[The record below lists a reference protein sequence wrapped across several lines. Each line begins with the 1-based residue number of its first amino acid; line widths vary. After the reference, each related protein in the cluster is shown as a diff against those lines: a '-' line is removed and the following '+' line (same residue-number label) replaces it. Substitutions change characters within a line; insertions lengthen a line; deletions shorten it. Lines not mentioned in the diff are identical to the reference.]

1 VRICVFGAGAIG
13 GFLAGYLARS
23 GADVSVLARGAHLA
37 AIRAN
42 GLTVEAPDETF
53 TVRVPASDDPRDLG
67 VQDGVLVTVKAPA
80 LPTVAA
86 QLAPLLADD
95 TPVAFLTNGIPWWY
109 FHGHGGKWDGHRLPL
124 LDPDDVL
131 WRAVGPRR
139 TVGGIAW
146 PASSV
151 PSPGVIRV
159 MSPKT
164 RGTVLGA
171 PDGVTTPGIL
181 ALEAAFKAAEL
192 PVVVETHIRDRIW
205 EKLAFNLSA
214 GPMCVLTE
222 TPVRATHEEA
232 ALIAASRR
240 VMAEAEALIA
250 ALGCNATVDVERT
263 VSINMALGHRPSIL
277 QDLMARRPMEVD
289 ALYTVPLQLAEMTG
303 VPMPTLA
310 LLAALIRV
318 KVRGRAAEVAT

>member
-1 VRICVFGAGAIG
+1 LRICIFGAGAIG

-23 GADVSVLARGAHLA
+23 GADVSVVARGPHLQ

-53 TVRVPASDDPRDLG
+53 TVKVRASDDPGELG

-80 LPTVAA
+80 LPVVAGMM
-86 QLAPLLADD
+86 APLLDND
-95 TPVAFLTNGIPWWY
+95 TPVAFLTNGVPWWY
-109 FHGHGGKWDGHRLPL
+109 FHGHGGKLDGKRLPL
-124 LDPDDVL
+124 LDPDDVI
-131 WRAVGPRR
+131 WKAVGPHRI
-139 TVGGIAW
+139 VGGIAW

-151 PSPGVIRV
+151 PCPGVIRV

-171 PDGVTTPGIL
+171 PDGRTTPGITAL
-181 ALEAAFKAAEL
+181 ASAFEAAGL
-192 PVVVETHIRDRIW
+192 PVVVETKIRDRIW

-222 TPVRATHEEA
+222 SPVRGTHEEE
-232 ALIAASRR
+232 ALIAASRQ
-240 VMAEAEALIA
+240 VLAEAASLIN
-250 ALGCNATVDVERT
+250 ALGCAAVLDVERIVAT
-263 VSINMALGHRPSIL
+263 NMVLGHRPSIL

-289 ALYTVPLQLAEMTG
+289 ALYNVPLQLAQMTG
-303 VPMPTLA
+303 VQMPMLE

-318 KVRGRAAEVAT
+318 KVKALAI

>member
-1 VRICVFGAGAIG
+1 VRICIFGAGSIG
-13 GFLAGYLARS
+13 GFIGGYLARA
-23 GADVSVLARGAHLA
+23 GIEVSVVARGAHLA
-37 AIRAN
+37 AIRAS

-53 TVRVPASDDPRDLG
+53 TVKVNASDNPADLG

-80 LPTVAA
+80 LPQVAKVIG
-86 QLAPLLADD
+86 PLLADD
-95 TPVAFLTNGIPWWY
+95 TPVAFLTNGVPWWY
-109 FHGHGGKWDGHRLPL
+109 FHGHGGALDGTRLPM
-124 LDPDDVL
+124 LDPDDVI
-131 WRAVGPRR
+131 WNAIGPRR

-159 MSPKT
+159 MSPKS

-181 ALEAAFKAAEL
+181 ALEQAFIAADL
-192 PVVVETHIRDRIW
+192 PVTVETQIRDRIW

-232 ALIAASRR
+232 ALIAASRL
-240 VMAEAEALIA
+240 VLDEAAALIK
-250 ALGCNATVDVERT
+250 ALGRDAVLDVERI
-263 VSINMALGHRPSIL
+263 VGINMALGHRPSIL

-289 ALYTVPLQLAEMTG
+289 ALYNVPLQLARMTG
-303 VPMPTLA
+303 TPTPTLDF
-310 LLAALIRV
+310 LAALIRV
-318 KVRGRAAEVAT
+318 KVKGLSI